1 MKAVIKFN
9 RKAIEDKV
17 FAVKRLQLEASRI
30 LGEKIQQEKNRF
42 LLAYDEHRITRE
54 LLAGPSAENT
64 SGAITGEGNLFT
76 FIGFEAGKENP
87 TISLRKFLES
97 SISISPKF
105 MRREGKKFLFRVSV
119 PSKEE
124 IEGKTP
130 LPYESGR
137 SWIHGIEHGISGI
150 GFYFYSRKHQKI
162 NGSRSGLG
170 IQSQNRV
177 SGGMSFNNQTYFSKM
192 LQDFYKTLKIK

>member
-1 MKAVIKFN
+1 MG
-9 RKAIEDKV
+9 
-17 FAVKRLQLEASRI
+17 ASRI
-30 LGEKIQQEKNRF
+30 ASQIKHL
-42 LLAYDEHRITRE
+42 
-54 LLAGPSAENT
+54 
-64 SGAITGEGNLFT
+64 
-76 FIGFEAGKENP
+76 
-87 TISLRKFLES
+87 
-97 SISISPKF
+97 
-105 MRREGKKFLFRVSV
+105 KFLFRVSV
-119 PSKEE
+119 TSKEE

-150 GFYFYSRKHQKI
+150 GFYFYSRKNQKI

-177 SGGMSFNNQTYFSKM
+177 SGGASFNNQTYFSKM

>member
-76 FIGFEAGKENP
+76 FIGFEAEKENP

-97 SISISPKF
+97 SISTSPKF
-105 MRREGKKFLFRVSV
+105 MRREGKNFFFASLSPLRRR
-119 PSKEE
+119 SKAKLHCLTSLEE
-124 IEGKTP
+124 V
-130 LPYESGR
+130 
-137 SWIHGIEHGISGI
+137 
-150 GFYFYSRKHQKI
+150 GF
-162 NGSRSGLG
+162 
-170 IQSQNRV
+170 
-177 SGGMSFNNQTYFSKM
+177 TA
-192 LQDFYKTLKIK
+192 